1 MAFTQDGRLIAIET
15 PLGKDAL
22 LLQGFTGQEG
32 ISRLFS
38 FQLDLLAERPV
49 ALKSLLGQRA
59 SVRVLL
65 ADGGTR
71 YFNGIICRF
80 ALLGS
85 ERRFFHYRAELVPW
99 LWFLTRTADCRIF
112 QNQSIPDIITTIF
125 KDLGF

>member
-59 SVRVLL
+59 SIRVLL
-65 ADGGTR
+65 ADGRVGR
-71 YFNGIICRF
+71 EYV
-80 ALLGS
+80 
-85 ERRFFHYRAELVPW
+85 AEVLARVAVP
-99 LWFLTRTADCRIF
+99 A
-112 QNQSIPDIITTIF
+112 
-125 KDLGF
+125 